1 MLPKTSQP
9 IIAAKVLDIRKKL
22 IHACP
27 RPLRLT
33 YSRAIQT
40 VHYWKSFFGA
50 VGPRPNLRSW
60 RMNPGSLEEGLAAAW
75 HVALASGEEVRFPL
89 FSDTEIQLPITDDDS
104 SRLALG
110 PVANF
115 CGAYVDNAF
124 SERQETWIELHQ
136 SGLSSQSPI
145 RFTSTETLQERKP
158 LPSLAKRSEREW
170 WFETNLKIPFLHS
183 LGFDASFD
191 EHTIL
196 VFPLLRQ
203 KQLKTLN
210 GWIMALP

>member
-1 MLPKTSQP
+1 
-9 IIAAKVLDIRKKL
+9 
-22 IHACP
+22 
-27 RPLRLT
+27 
-33 YSRAIQT
+33 
-40 VHYWKSFFGA
+40 
-50 VGPRPNLRSW
+50 
-60 RMNPGSLEEGLAAAW
+60 MNPGSLEEGLAAAW

-158 LPSLAKRSEREW
+158 LPALAKRSEREW

-203 KQLKTLN
+203 KQIKTLN
-210 GWIMALP
+210 GWINGAALNIQRYIYPLNHDLACHYADLNGTGAHGGENTLVVHLAY